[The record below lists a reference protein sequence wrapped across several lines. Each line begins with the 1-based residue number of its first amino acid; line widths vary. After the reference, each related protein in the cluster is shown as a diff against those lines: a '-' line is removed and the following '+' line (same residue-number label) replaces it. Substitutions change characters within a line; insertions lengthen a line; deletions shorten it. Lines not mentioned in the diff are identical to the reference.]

1 MSVAKEKLAYSAH
14 DWSEKSFVMK
24 LKGLVY
30 SFSTYLPLVE
40 FVWCRASALDW
51 LS

>member
-30 SFSTYLPLVE
+30 VLVRTYRWSSLCGAEQVPLIG
-40 FVWCRASALDW
+40 
-51 LS
+51 